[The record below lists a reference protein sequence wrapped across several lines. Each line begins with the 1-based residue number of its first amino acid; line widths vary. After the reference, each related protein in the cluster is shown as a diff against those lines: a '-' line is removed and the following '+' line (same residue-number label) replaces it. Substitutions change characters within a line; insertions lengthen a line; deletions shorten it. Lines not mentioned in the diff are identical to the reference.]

1 MLLHLLFVLVCC
13 DRQKLASG
21 ALRFLSEFSYYHV
34 PEEPL
39 LKPQAEGHGVERL
52 LAPKMCSLHE
62 VHPVAHWPLDD
73 LGPGL

>member
-39 LKPQAEGHGVERL
+39 RPWRGEAVS
-52 LAPKMCSLHE
+52 PKDVFS
-62 VHPVAHWPLDD
+62 A
-73 LGPGL
+73 